1 MLQSFNEKNRDREMP
16 YFGQE
21 LFERAQAKGPLTDSA
36 YLKAQADASRLA
48 GKDGLLASLDR
59 DRLDALIAPSVSPA
73 WPTDL
78 VLGDHFVGAGYGI
91 AAVAGTPS
99 ITVPVGDAHGLP
111 LGLTIMGRASREN
124 DLIAFAYEIEQH
136 MKARKPP
143 SFKLT
148 IGN

>member
-1 MLQSFNEKNRDREMP
+1 MP

-21 LFERAQAKGPLTDSA
+21 LFERAQAKGPLTESA

-48 GKDGLLASLDR
+48 GKDGLLAALDR
-59 DRLDALIAPSVSPA
+59 DNLDALLAPSMSPA

-99 ITVPVGDAHGLP
+99 ITVPVGDAYGLP
-111 LGLTIMGRASREN
+111 LGLTIMGRAYRE
-124 DLIAFAYEIEQH
+124 DELIAFAHAIEQH

-148 IGN
+148 LGI